1 MEFKR
6 EYESPKVE
14 IVDVKIESICEWITQ
29 SPDSDDFAKE
39 ANSFEEEDDDE
50 VTLPIDK
57 NIWEDEEE

>member
-1 MEFKR
+1 MKR
-6 EYESPKVE
+6 IYKSPKTEVVE
-14 IVDVKIESICEWITQ
+14 VNSEEICDWIHQ
-29 SPDSDDFAKE
+29 SGPSDDFAKE